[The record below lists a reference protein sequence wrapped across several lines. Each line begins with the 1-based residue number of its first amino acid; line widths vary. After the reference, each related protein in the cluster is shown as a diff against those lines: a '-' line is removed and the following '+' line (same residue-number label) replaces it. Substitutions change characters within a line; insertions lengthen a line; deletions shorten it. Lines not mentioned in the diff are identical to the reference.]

1 MLILAQ
7 INAFND
13 STFMKTVYLSN
24 AEIIRNNPNTIFPEI
39 INFSIQSLLNGDP
52 KSNIKLENWD
62 IILIRENPKFKTP
75 DKVTIS
81 GEIKVPGV
89 YTLQKRWEQLDDI
102 LSRAG
107 GFSEKAYVD
116 GLKLYRNDSQVVLT
130 DYNISLIDGDSIY
143 VPQPAGTIE
152 IIGAVNRPGFVQYER
167 GKSLKDYIR
176 SAGGYNIIADLDN
189 VTIVSANGYVTTKN
203 HFFRTKI
210 NNGATIIVHEKEQ
223 DEPFNITEYASN
235 LASIVGSLATIY
247 LLIMQ

>member
-1 MLILAQ
+1 
-7 INAFND
+7 
-13 STFMKTVYLSN
+13 
-24 AEIIRNNPNTIFPEI
+24 
-39 INFSIQSLLNGDP
+39 
-52 KSNIKLENWD
+52 
-62 IILIRENPKFKTP
+62 
-75 DKVTIS
+75 
-81 GEIKVPGV
+81 
-89 YTLQKRWEQLDDI
+89 
-102 LSRAG
+102 
-107 GFSEKAYVD
+107 
-116 GLKLYRNDSQVVLT
+116 
-130 DYNISLIDGDSIY
+130 SLIDGDSIY